1 MNLLLEETAT
11 NAGNNS
17 GSQIWV
23 WVIFAVM
30 IVAMI
35 FLTVIPNKKRQKE
48 YQKMQDEMRVGTKV
62 MTIGRMIGIITK
74 LNSDNTIE
82 LDVGTAGNPVI
93 ITINREAIAINL
105 TAQEAAKAQK
115 EEFEARKRALREG
128 ASESDAEVVEGAE
141 VAEEAVNTEE
151 NADDASEEV
160 AENEE
165 VIPEKKPNPQI
176 RDEDDA
182 I

>member
-11 NAGNNS
+11 SSSNN

-115 EEFEARKRALREG
+115 EEFEAKKRALREG
-128 ASESDAEVVEGAE
+128 ASESDAEVAE
-141 VAEEAVNTEE
+141 VAEEAVNAEE
-151 NADDASEEV
+151 NVEDAIEEASKDEEV
-160 AENEE
+160 VA
-165 VIPEKKPNPQI
+165 EKKHNPQI
-176 RDEDDA
+176 KDEDDA